1 MTREEW
7 NAELDRIERMG
18 KKFRWLCKQRNLSLE
33 ETDREVN
40 ALMVLERALKRAK
53 ARKEIAQ

>member
-1 MTREEW
+1 MTHKEW

-18 KKFRWLCKQRNLSLE
+18 KKFRWLCKQRNLSPE

-40 ALMVLERALKRAK
+40 ALLERALKRVK

>member
-1 MTREEW
+1 MTRGEW

-18 KKFRWLCKQRNLSLE
+18 KKFRWLCKQRNLSSE

-40 ALMVLERALKRAK
+40 ALLERALKRAK